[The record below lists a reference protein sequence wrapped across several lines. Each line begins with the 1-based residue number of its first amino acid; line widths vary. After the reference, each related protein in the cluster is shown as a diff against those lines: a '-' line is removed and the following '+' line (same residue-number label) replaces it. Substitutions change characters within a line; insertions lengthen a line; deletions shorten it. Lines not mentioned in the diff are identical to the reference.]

1 MPDVRELLERESQ
14 TVDLERGHFE
24 RLTRR
29 RDRKRRNRQIGAGAL
44 ALVVSLLAVA
54 ALVRAV
60 RPEVVPGSSIA
71 PTPSPVYATTTPSTA
86 PPGFG
91 LPTSTVHAGQLDPG
105 TYTYLDVGG
114 QGFNVRFTVPAGWT
128 WNGRYLSKGGVGP
141 PDGAAIFFF
150 GGRVQVYADPCHWT
164 GGGHSAPMTGRR
176 VDRLMAALT
185 AQPMRY
191 VTAPV
196 DRPANVP
203 GLANRW
209 PGMAVELTVPD
220 NVNFATCDRGQ
231 FRSWGP
237 ENNARIHQ
245 GPGQRDL
252 VWAVD
257 VEGAAIRGTGV
268 FPPGGL
274 IIDAASFPGTPAEV
288 MSEIEAIL
296 RSVAVGHWG

>member
-1 MPDVRELLERESQ
+1 MAVPEPAYDRLL
-14 TVDLERGHFE
+14 
-24 RLTRR
+24 RR
-29 RDRKRRNRQIGAGAL
+29 RDRKERNRRVSAAVLAIVIAL
-44 ALVVSLLAVA
+44 LSVTSI
-54 ALVRAV
+54 VRAFSNS
-60 RPEVVPGSSIA
+60 EQPGTE
-71 PTPSPVYATTTPSTA
+71 PTSPSPVYATNTPTTK
-86 PPGFG
+86 PPGYG
-91 LPTSTVHAGQLDPG
+91 LPTSALHKGELDPG
-105 TYTYLDVGG
+105 MYAYLNVDG
-114 QGFNVRFTVPAGWT
+114 QGFNVRFIVPAGWT

-150 GGRVQVYADPCHWT
+150 GGRVQVYADPCQWA
-164 GGGHSAPMTGRR
+164 GGHSPPMTGRD
-176 VDRLMAALT
+176 VFPLMAALT

-196 DRPANVP
+196 DRPANLP

-220 NVNFATCDRGQ
+220 TVNFAACDGGQ

-237 ENNARIHQ
+237 ANNARIHQ

-257 VEGAAIRGTGV
+257 IEGAGVTGTKV

-274 IIDAASFPGTPAEV
+274 IIDAASFPGTSPEV
-288 MSEIEAIL
+288 MAEIEAIL
-296 RSVAVGHWG
+296 GSVAVGHWG

>member
-1 MPDVRELLERESQ
+1 MPDVRQLLERESHA
-14 TVDLERGHFE
+14 VDLERGHFE

-44 ALVVSLLAVA
+44 ALVVSLLAIA
-54 ALVRAV
+54 ALVHAV
-60 RPEVVPGSSIA
+60 PPEHVPGSS
-71 PTPSPVYATTTPSTA
+71 PGPSPSPVYATNTPSTA
-86 PPGFG
+86 PRGFG
-91 LPTSTVHAGQLDPG
+91 LPMSTVHSGQLDPG
-105 TYTYLDVGG
+105 TYAYLDADG

-128 WNGRYLSKGGVGP
+128 WNGRYLSKGGVDP

-150 GGRVQVYADPCHWT
+150 GGPVQVYADPCHWA
-164 GGGHSAPMTGRR
+164 GAQSAPMTGRA

-185 AQPMRY
+185 AQPMRSP
-191 VTAPV
+191 TTPA

-209 PGMAVELTVPD
+209 PGKAVELTVPD
-220 NVNFATCDRGQ
+220 TVTFANCDDGQ

-237 ENNARIHQ
+237 ANNARIHQ

-257 VEGAAIRGTGV
+257 IEGAGVAGTAL
-268 FPPGGL
+268 PPGGL
-274 IIDAASFPGTPAEV
+274 IIDAASFPGTSADV

-296 RSVAVGHWG
+296 GSVAVGHWG